1 MNIPSI
7 SFRGDIMYKDR
18 YIPHKQDN
26 THDVVRAHFEE
37 QLGPY
42 IFYLDQLARERES
55 LIAPWDKVKKIDP
68 SKKQKKVKKVNVD
81 LLKSLNISSFRERR
95 ENELYS
101 GEQVSC
107 CPENLE
113 VLKKSGIKTIFGLC
127 PYLEKDKIEE
137 AGLAYSDLLSLDNT
151 RLSVFDI
158 TGDLLKDLVRNP
170 ASYVE
175 ETGKICALKTF
186 IRTLNGENPDL
197 PLPIFFGCHNGTDR
211 TFMWFQL
218 YNMLKDQDM
227 TKPLP
232 SEVVE
237 KLARFVQDAEDY
249 FRW

>member
-1 MNIPSI
+1 MNISSV
-7 SFRGDIMYKDR
+7 SFRGDITYKDR
-18 YIPHKQDN
+18 YIPNKQDN
-26 THDVVRAHFEE
+26 THDIVRAHFEE

-42 IFYLDQLARERES
+42 FFYLDQIAKERES
-55 LIAPWDKVKKIDP
+55 LISPWDKVKKINS
-68 SKKQKKVKKVNVD
+68 SKQQKKVNKVNVD
-81 LLKSLNISSFRERR
+81 LLKSLKISSFRERR

-101 GEQVSC
+101 GEQVC
-107 CPENLE
+107 CRPESLKT
-113 VLKKSGIKTIFGLC
+113 LKKAGIKTIFGLC
-127 PYLEKDKIEE
+127 PYVEKDAIKASGI
-137 AGLAYSDLLSLDNT
+137 AYSDLLSLNDA

-158 TGDLLKDLVRNP
+158 NGDMLKDLVRNP

-175 ETGKICALKTF
+175 ETGKIGALKTF
-186 IRTLNGENPDL
+186 IKTMNGENPDL

-232 SEVVE
+232 SDVVE
-237 KLARFVQDAEDY
+237 ELARFVQDADDY